1 MSNEKVLCIKKED
14 LPNKWIEKYV
24 SLNINENEFEKKI
37 NSFEVIFESRNLAEK
52 NFELKQIIPY
62 ILIQNSK
69 ENLTG
74 IYKRKGSEKRLEDLW
89 SAGIGGHINNFDC
102 KKTVYE
108 TIKNGMLR
116 ELSEEIINLPK
127 KYSISFCGIIN
138 EEETEVGNVHLGAVY
153 KIISDD
159 TNAFLPGEELDS
171 FQFYNTSDLINLNME
186 IWSGLALKL

>member
-1 MSNEKVLCIKKED
+1 MSNEKVLCIKKEN

-24 SLNINENEFEKKI
+24 SLNLNENEFEKKI
-37 NSFEVIFESRNLAEK
+37 NSFEVIFESRKLAEK

-69 ENLTG
+69 KHLTG

-127 KYSISFCGIIN
+127 NYSITFCGIIN
-138 EEETEVGNVHLGAVY
+138 EEKTEVGNVHLGAVY

-171 FQFYNTSDLINLNME
+171 FQFYNTSDLKNLNME

>member
-1 MSNEKVLCIKKED
+1 MSNEKVLCIKKEN

-24 SLNINENEFEKKI
+24 SLNLNENEFEKKI

>member
-1 MSNEKVLCIKKED
+1 MSNEKVLCIKKEN

-24 SLNINENEFEKKI
+24 SLNINENDFEKKI
-37 NSFEVIFESRNLAEK
+37 NSFEVIFEPRNLAEK

-69 ENLTG
+69 KTLTG

-127 KYSISFCGIIN
+127 NYSISFCGIIN

>member
-1 MSNEKVLCIKKED
+1 MSNEKVLCIKKEN

>member
-1 MSNEKVLCIKKED
+1 MSNEKVLCIKKEN

-24 SLNINENEFEKKI
+24 SLNLNENEFEKKI

-69 ENLTG
+69 KNLTG

-127 KYSISFCGIIN
+127 NYSINFCGIIN

>member
-1 MSNEKVLCIKKED
+1 MSNEKVLCIKKEN

-24 SLNINENEFEKKI
+24 SLNLNENEFEKKI

-69 ENLTG
+69 KDLTG

-127 KYSISFCGIIN
+127 NYSITFCGIIN

-153 KIISDD
+153 KIISDE

-171 FQFYNTSDLINLNME
+171 FQFYNTSDLKNLNME

>member
-127 KYSISFCGIIN
+127 NYSINFCGIIN

>member
-24 SLNINENEFEKKI
+24 SLNLNENEFEKKI

-127 KYSISFCGIIN
+127 KYSIYFCGIIN